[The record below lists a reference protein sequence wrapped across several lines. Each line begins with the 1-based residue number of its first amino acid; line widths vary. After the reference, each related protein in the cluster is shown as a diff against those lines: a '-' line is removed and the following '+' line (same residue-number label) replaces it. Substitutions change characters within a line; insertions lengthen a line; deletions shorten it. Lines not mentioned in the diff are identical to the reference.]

1 MENKEELK
9 NGSTTTTM
17 VGEKVGTQENATSE
31 DKKETT
37 SYEGDLKSLIGDGK
51 YNISAPL
58 FLMFAEY
65 LGYVGKTLPWVD
77 SWCVDKKK
85 PEDYKVKFIEVEAI
99 TVLREA
105 KTKFTEQ
112 KLRELYDSLY
122 EVILFIYDDNLKE
135 LDKESK
141 EKADRVTT

>member
-9 NGSTTTTM
+9 NGTATQTAVEEPTAQE
-17 VGEKVGTQENATSE
+17 VKNEEK
-31 DKKETT
+31 
-37 SYEGDLKSLIGDGK
+37 SYEGDLKDLIGEGK

-85 PEDYKVKFIEVEAI
+85 PEDYKVRFIEVEAV

-105 KTKFTEQ
+105 KKKFSEQ

-135 LDKESK
+135 MEKEEQ
-141 EKADRVTT
+141 EKAERKTT

>member
-1 MENKEELK
+1 MENKDELK
-9 NGSTTTTM
+9 NSTATQTAVEEPTAQEAKN
-17 VGEKVGTQENATSE
+17 EKN
-31 DKKETT
+31 
-37 SYEGDLKSLIGDGK
+37 SYEGDLKDLIGEGK

-85 PEDYKVKFIEVEAI
+85 PEDYKIRFIEIEAI

-105 KTKFTEQ
+105 KNKFTEQ

-135 LDKESK
+135 MEKEEQ
-141 EKADRVTT
+141 EKKNRMTA

>member
-9 NGSTTTTM
+9 KGAATQTAVEEPAAQEVKNEENG
-17 VGEKVGTQENATSE
+17 
-31 DKKETT
+31 
-37 SYEGDLKSLIGDGK
+37 YEGDLKDLIGVGK

-85 PEDYKVKFIEVEAI
+85 PEDYKVRFIEVEAV

-105 KTKFTEQ
+105 KKKFSEQ

-135 LDKESK
+135 MEKEEQ
-141 EKADRVTT
+141 EKADRATA

>member
-9 NGSTTTTM
+9 KDAATQTA
-17 VGEKVGTQENATSE
+17 VKEPATQEVANNE
-31 DKKETT
+31 EK
-37 SYEGDLKSLIGDGK
+37 SYEGDLKDLIGEGK

-77 SWCVDKKK
+77 QWCVSKKK
-85 PEDYKVKFIEVEAI
+85 PEDYKVRFIEIEAV
-99 TVLREA
+99 TVLKEA
-105 KTKFTEQ
+105 KKKFTEK

-122 EVILFIYDDNLKE
+122 EVILFVYDDNLKE
-135 LDKESK
+135 MDKEK
-141 EKADRVTT
+141 EEKINRITA

>member
-9 NGSTTTTM
+9 KGTATQTAVEEPTAQEVKNE
-17 VGEKVGTQENATSE
+17 EK
-31 DKKETT
+31 
-37 SYEGDLKSLIGDGK
+37 SYEGDLKDLIGEGK

-85 PEDYKVKFIEVEAI
+85 PEDYKVRFIEVEAV

-105 KTKFTEQ
+105 KKKFSEQ

-135 LDKESK
+135 MEQEEQ
-141 EKADRVTT
+141 EKKDRMTA

>member
-1 MENKEELK
+1 ME
-9 NGSTTTTM
+9 
-17 VGEKVGTQENATSE
+17 
-31 DKKETT
+31 KKETT
-37 SYEGDLKSLIGDGK
+37 KTNAATQTAVEEPTAQEVKNEEKSYEGDLKDLIGVGK

-85 PEDYKVKFIEVEAI
+85 PEDYKVRFIEVEAV

-105 KTKFTEQ
+105 KNKFSEQ

-122 EVILFIYDDNLKE
+122 EVILFIYDENLKE
-135 LDKESK
+135 IEKEEQ
-141 EKADRVTT
+141 EKADRATA

>member
-9 NGSTTTTM
+9 
-17 VGEKVGTQENATSE
+17 KGTATQTAVEEPTAQEV
-31 DKKETT
+31 KKEEK
-37 SYEGDLKSLIGDGK
+37 SYEGDLKDLIGEGK

-85 PEDYKVKFIEVEAI
+85 PEDYKVRFIEVEAV

-105 KTKFTEQ
+105 KNKFSEQ

-135 LDKESK
+135 MEKEEQ
-141 EKADRVTT
+141 EKADRATA

>member
-9 NGSTTTTM
+9 
-17 VGEKVGTQENATSE
+17 KGTATQTAVEEPTAQEVKNE
-31 DKKETT
+31 EN
-37 SYEGDLKSLIGDGK
+37 SYEGDLKDLIGEGK

-85 PEDYKVKFIEVEAI
+85 PEDYKVRFIEVEAV

-105 KTKFTEQ
+105 KNKFSEQ

-135 LDKESK
+135 MEKEEQ
-141 EKADRVTT
+141 EKADRVTA

>member
-9 NGSTTTTM
+9 KGTATQTAVEEPTAQEVKNE
-17 VGEKVGTQENATSE
+17 EK
-31 DKKETT
+31 
-37 SYEGDLKSLIGDGK
+37 SYEGDLKDLIGEGK

-85 PEDYKVKFIEVEAI
+85 PEDYKVRFIEVEAV

-105 KTKFTEQ
+105 KNKFSEQ

-135 LDKESK
+135 MEKEEQ
-141 EKADRVTT
+141 EKADRVTA

>member
-9 NGSTTTTM
+9 
-17 VGEKVGTQENATSE
+17 KGTATQTAVEEPTAQEV
-31 DKKETT
+31 KKEEK
-37 SYEGDLKSLIGDGK
+37 SYEGDLKDLIGEGK

-85 PEDYKVKFIEVEAI
+85 PEDYKVRFIEVEAV

-105 KTKFTEQ
+105 KKKFSEQ

-135 LDKESK
+135 MEREEQ
-141 EKADRVTT
+141 EKAERKTT

>member
-9 NGSTTTTM
+9 NNAATKTA
-17 VGEKVGTQENATSE
+17 VENPATQEVDN
-31 DKKETT
+31 KEKG
-37 SYEGDLKSLIGDGK
+37 YEGDLKDLIGEGK

-65 LGYVGKTLPWVD
+65 LGYVGKTLSWVD
-77 SWCVDKKK
+77 EWCVNKKK
-85 PEDYKVKFIEVEAI
+85 PEDYKVRFIEVEAV

-105 KTKFTEQ
+105 KNKFTEQ

-122 EVILFIYDDNLKE
+122 EVILFIYDENLKE
-135 LDKESK
+135 LDKEEK
-141 EKADRVTT
+141 EKADRKTT

>member
-1 MENKEELK
+1 MEKNEIENSTSTKVAVEEK
-9 NGSTTTTM
+9 T
-17 VGEKVGTQENATSE
+17 E
-31 DKKETT
+31 
-37 SYEGDLKSLIGDGK
+37 DLKEIIGDGK

-58 FLMFAEY
+58 FLMFSEY

-85 PEDYKVKFIEVEAI
+85 PEDYKVRFIEIEAV

-105 KTKFTEQ
+105 KEKYTAE

-122 EVILFIYDDNLKE
+122 EVILFVYDDNLKE
-135 LDKESK
+135 MEQEEK
-141 EKADRVTT
+141 EKTTT

>member
-9 NGSTTTTM
+9 NGTATQTAVEEPTAQE
-17 VGEKVGTQENATSE
+17 VKNEEK
-31 DKKETT
+31 
-37 SYEGDLKSLIGDGK
+37 SYEGDLKDLIGEGK

-85 PEDYKVKFIEVEAI
+85 PEDYKVRFIEVEAV

-105 KTKFTEQ
+105 KKKFSEQ

-135 LDKESK
+135 MEQEEQ
-141 EKADRVTT
+141 EKKDRMTT